1 MSDAKNVI
9 NDNNAPVE
17 DDSPIISINT
27 AKIKKFCVKALP
39 YAITGA
45 ITVAAMAAAAALNS
59 SSDDDVDPIVIDRN
73 NIEGPIELEDGT
85 FLNVTLTENPE
96 ITED

>member
-1 MSDAKNVI
+1 MSDAKNLPI
-9 NDNNAPVE
+9 ENNNSVE

-27 AKIKKFCVKALP
+27 AKIKKLAAKALP

-45 ITVAAMAAAAALNS
+45 ITIAAMVAAAALAS
-59 SSDDDVDPIVIDRN
+59 SDDVDPIVIDKN
-73 NIEGPIELEDGT
+73 DIDEGPIELDDGT